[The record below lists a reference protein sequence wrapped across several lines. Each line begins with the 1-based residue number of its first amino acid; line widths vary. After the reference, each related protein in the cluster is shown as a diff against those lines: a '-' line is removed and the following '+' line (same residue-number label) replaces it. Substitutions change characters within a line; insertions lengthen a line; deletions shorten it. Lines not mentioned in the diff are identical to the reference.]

1 MTFTLRSRLRDILVS
16 SFLIFLWYS
25 NASARPIPHEQL
37 VTLGDFPDFVALT
50 SNVSSE
56 YFSNDILQ
64 QFVHGLGEH
73 YPDYVSVFRIG
84 DSVNGV
90 PILAMDIGAAAGDL
104 CVPSIR
110 CCFNVPSPL
119 FCTCIMYSRFAYI

>member
-1 MTFTLRSRLRDILVS
+1 MAFTRCSKLQDALVATFCV
-16 SFLIFLWYS
+16 FLLTWK
-25 NASARPIPHEQL
+25 AAARPIPHEQL

-90 PILAMDIGAAAGDL
+90 PILAMDIGASAGDL
-104 CVPSIR
+104 CAPSIHSYLNIL
-110 CCFNVPSPL
+110 CYL
-119 FCTCIMYSRFAYI
+119 FAY